1 MCGRFTLTT
10 QAGFGMA
17 QRFGTAQEPAQETL
31 QRFNVCPTEQV
42 AVVRAEDGE
51 WLVST
56 TILTTRANGVCA
68 PVHDRMPCVLAG
80 PDEEAVWLEGADDPE
95 LLLPCRDERVTGE
108 PANPAVNRAGVE
120 GPQLLAPPEPA

>member
-42 AVVRAEDGE
+42 AVVRAEDAERRMEAARWGFVPSWARE
-51 WLVST
+51 LGKGPLAINARSETVATKKPFAESFARADRRCLV
-56 TILTTRANGVCA
+56 
-68 PVHDRMPCVLAG
+68 
-80 PDEEAVWLEGADDPE
+80 
-95 LLLPCRDERVTGE
+95 
-108 PANPAVNRAGVE
+108 
-120 GPQLLAPPEPA
+120 